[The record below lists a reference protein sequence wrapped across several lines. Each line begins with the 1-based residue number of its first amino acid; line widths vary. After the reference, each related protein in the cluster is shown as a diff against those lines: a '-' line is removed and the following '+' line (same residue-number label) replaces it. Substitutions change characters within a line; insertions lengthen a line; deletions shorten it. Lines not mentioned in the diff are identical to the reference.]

1 MRVHIAD
8 TSHERSLPVPATAY
22 LQSVAVF
29 ILAGIALFA
38 SAGTL
43 ALATYWAYL
52 AIFLAVIV
60 ASFAILPADLVRE
73 RMRPGGQRAPLSLQL
88 FTLAMIGAWIVAGL
102 DHGRFHWSDSVP
114 PWAQWLSLA
123 VVAAG
128 YALALWAMAVNR
140 FFSSVVRIQSERGQ
154 HVVTSGPYGFLR
166 HPGYLA
172 GILAMAASGP
182 ALNSWLATAVLVASS
197 LPFLLYRTITEDR
210 ILKAEL
216 AGYRDYA
223 ERVRWRL
230 VPGIW

>member
-1 MRVHIAD
+1 M
-8 TSHERSLPVPATAY
+8 PATAY
-22 LQSVAVF
+22 LQSVAMFV
-29 ILAGIALFA
+29 LAGIALFA

-43 ALATYWAYL
+43 ALATYWVYL

-60 ASFAILPADLVRE
+60 VAFTVLPADLVRE
-73 RMRPGGQRAPLSLQL
+73 RMRPGGHRAPLGLQL
-88 FTLAMIGAWIVAGL
+88 FTLAQFGAWIVAGL
-102 DHGRFHWSDSVP
+102 DHGRLHWSDSVP

-128 YALALWAMAVNR
+128 YALVLWAMVVNR
-140 FFSSVVRIQSERGQ
+140 FFSSIVRIQSERGQ
-154 HVVTSGPYGFLR
+154 YVVTSGPYAVLR

-172 GILAMAASGP
+172 GILVMAASGP
-182 ALNSWLATAVLVASS
+182 ALNSWLATAVFVASS

-216 AGYRDYA
+216 PGYRDYA

-230 VPGIW
+230 IPGIW